1 MSDTEA
7 AGRGWGTTKDSTTS
21 VVRRHPQFRKL
32 LAAEALSAT
41 GDAVFWVGLLVWLLG
56 GAHGTAYI
64 ALAGVARLAPRVVFG
79 AAGGVIADRYDRQR
93 LLVSLDAARAVL
105 MAVLAF
111 VVAADGSSLVVL
123 TLVFVSYVLAT
134 PYRPALTA
142 GIPFVVGEGDAAAAN
157 AHDGAIRQTA
167 TFLGPLLG
175 TVVLVLGAPE
185 WTFAVNAATF
195 TMSALLLARVARL
208 AGAPP
213 AARVRRFGG

>member
-64 ALAGVARLAPRVVFG
+64 ALAGVARLAPRVIFG

-93 LLVSLDAARAVL
+93 LLVGLDASRALL

-111 VVAADGSSLVVL
+111 VVAADGSPLVVL
-123 TLVFVSYVLAT
+123 ALVFVSYVLAT

-175 TVVLVLGAPE
+175 AFVLGLGPPDWA
-185 WTFAVNAATF
+185 FVVIAATV
-195 TMSALLLARVARL
+195 LA
-208 AGAPP
+208 AGAPLARRGRLGGAP
-213 AARVRRFGG
+213 RAASGP